1 MIQKIDKNIFAKSIL
16 TWYKENKRELP
27 WRKTKDPYKIWISE
41 IILQQTRV
49 KQGIH
54 YYNNFIKTFPD
65 VESLSKSEKKD
76 VLKIWEGLG
85 YYSRAINI
93 LDNAKKIGKTKNF
106 PNNFEE
112 LLKLKGVGEY
122 TASAISSICFNE
134 KKGVV
139 DGNVFRL
146 FSRIFDINTPIN
158 TNEGKRKFT
167 ELANMLVPPKK
178 TGDYNQALMDY
189 GATQCKHQN
198 PKCETCIFK
207 KYCKSLRLGIIH
219 KRPVKKTRNSKIK
232 HRILNYFLIKKES
245 NIYIQ
250 KRKENIWK
258 DLYELP
264 LFESEKMIDKKYILD
279 NEILKKLG
287 INMRPLNIFLSNTMT
302 HNLSH
307 QKLDIFFWKV
317 NAINISAKRGS
328 GLKKIS
334 KKKISNY
341 PFPKPI
347 KIYLHELLT

>member
-1 MIQKIDKNIFAKSIL
+1 MRNLSQQECPNKS
-16 TWYKENKRELP
+16 
-27 WRKTKDPYKIWISE
+27 
-41 IILQQTRV
+41 
-49 KQGIH
+49 
-54 YYNNFIKTFPD
+54 
-65 VESLSKSEKKD
+65 
-76 VLKIWEGLG
+76 
-85 YYSRAINI
+85 
-93 LDNAKKIGKTKNF
+93 
-106 PNNFEE
+106 
-112 LLKLKGVGEY
+112 
-122 TASAISSICFNE
+122 
-134 KKGVV
+134 
-139 DGNVFRL
+139 
-146 FSRIFDINTPIN
+146 
-158 TNEGKRKFT
+158 
-167 ELANMLVPPKK
+167 
-178 TGDYNQALMDY
+178 
-189 GATQCKHQN
+189 
-198 PKCETCIFK
+198 
-207 KYCKSLRLGIIH
+207 KYI
-219 KRPVKKTRNSKIK
+219 
-232 HRILNYFLIKKES
+232 NYFLIKKES

-287 INMRPLNIFLSNTMT
+287 VNMRPLNIFLSNTMT